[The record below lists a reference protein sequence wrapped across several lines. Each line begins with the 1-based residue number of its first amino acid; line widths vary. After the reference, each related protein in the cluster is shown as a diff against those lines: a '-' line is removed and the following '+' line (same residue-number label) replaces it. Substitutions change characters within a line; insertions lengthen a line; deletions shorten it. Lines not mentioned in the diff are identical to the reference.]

1 MAGDRYN
8 GPFWLWSCDW
18 PTKQPCH
25 TRSLP
30 NPPPPSG
37 IAVAHNNFSNNH
49 HCAFVPTTANL
60 GFPRIGAH
68 RELKRA
74 VEGYWNGDHSKQ
86 DLLAEGRQLRGRH
99 WRKQDELGVDHIP
112 SNDFSYYDQ
121 VLDTCAMV
129 GAVPERFPWDGD
141 TVDLDTYFAMAR
153 GLQET
158 DLEGE
163 GDGVQAMEM
172 TKWFDTNYHY
182 LVPELSRDT
191 DFSLSSTKPIDEYK
205 QAKSA
210 DIDTRP
216 VLVGPVSFLLLGK
229 TQDDDLHALDL
240 LDDLLP
246 VYAEVLQ
253 RLADAGAEAVQ
264 IDEPTLV
271 LDLDDRERAA
281 FTEAYETLADAADV
295 DVHLATYFGPLD
307 DNLPTALDLPVES
320 LHLDLVRGEGQLN
333 AALDRGV
340 PDDLSLSLGVVDGR
354 NVWRADLD
362 SLSETVETAV
372 DVLGS
377 DRVLVGP
384 SCSLLHVPVDLD
396 TEPALDDDEKLWL
409 AFATQ
414 KLEEVVA
421 LAQRADGHVE
431 RTEPLFERSRRAIAD
446 RAESEWI
453 NDPAVQDRLDGV
465 DDAMARRDTDR
476 AARRAIQRD
485 ALDLPELPTTTIG
498 SFPQTDEV
506 RETRAKYKD
515 GEISQAEYEAFIED
529 QIAETIERQEAAG
542 LDVLVHGESERG
554 DMVEY
559 FGRQLDGFLFTENA
573 WVQSYGTRCVRPPI
587 IAGDVSR
594 PDPMTV
600 RWLSYA
606 DDQTDELVK
615 GMLTGPVTILQ
626 WSFVR
631 DDQPRA
637 ETCRQIALAIRD
649 EVQDLE
655 AAGIGAI
662 QIDEPAFREGL
673 PLRESRWA
681 EYLDWAVECF
691 RLASCG
697 VADETQIHTHMCYAE
712 FDDIVDAIVDMDAD
726 VISIEASRS
735 KMELLDSF
743 DDRDYPS
750 DIGPGV
756 YDIHSPRVP
765 SVEEMEGLIHK
776 ALDVL
781 DREQMWVNPDC
792 GLKTRRW
799 VEVEPSLANM
809 VQAAENVRESGSE

>member
-1 MAGDRYN
+1 M
-8 GPFWLWSCDW
+8 
-18 PTKQPCH
+18 H
-25 TRSLP
+25 TSFL
-30 NPPPPSG
+30 
-37 IAVAHNNFSNNH
+37 NNH
-49 HCAFVPTTANL
+49 YCVYVTTTTNL

-74 VEGYWNGDHSKQ
+74 VEGYWNGDRSMAE
-86 DLLAEGRQLRGRH
+86 LLEAGQELRERH
-99 WRKQDELGVDHIP
+99 WEEQDGLGLDVVP

-129 GAVPERFPWDGD
+129 GAVPKRFPWDGG

-153 GLQET
+153 GLQEK
-158 DLEGE
+158 DLAGE
-163 GDGVQAMEM
+163 SSGVQAMEM

-191 DFSLSSTKPIDEYK
+191 DFSLSSTKVVDEYEE
-205 QAKSA
+205 ALESGV
-210 DIDTRP
+210 DTRP

-229 TQDDDLHALDL
+229 TREDDLDALDL

-246 VYAEVLQ
+246 VYADVLR
-253 RLADAGAEAVQ
+253 RLADAGADAVQ
-264 IDEPTLV
+264 FDEPTLV
-271 LDLDDRERAA
+271 EDRTDEERAA
-281 FTEAYETLADAADV
+281 YAAAYETLADAADIDIHV
-295 DVHLATYFGPLD
+295 ATYFGSVG
-307 DNLPTALDLPVES
+307 DNLPTALNLPVSS
-320 LHLDLVRGEGQLN
+320 LHLDLVRGEGQF
-333 AALDRGV
+333 ADALDHGV
-340 PDDLSLSLGVVDGR
+340 PGDLSLSLGVVDGR

-362 SLSETVETAV
+362 SLVETVETAV
-372 DVLGS
+372 DALGS

-396 TEPALDDDEKLWL
+396 AEPALDDDEKLWL
-409 AFATQ
+409 AFAVQ
-414 KLEEVVA
+414 KLEEIVA
-421 LAQRADGHVE
+421 LAGRADGDTAG
-431 RTEPLFERSRRAIAD
+431 TESTFERSRRAIEA
-446 RAESEWI
+446 RAESDWV
-453 NDPAVQDRLDGV
+453 NDPDVQDRVAGI
-465 DDAMARRDTDR
+465 DDAMTRRDSDR
-476 AARRAIQRD
+476 DARRAIQHE

-506 RETRAKYKD
+506 RETRAAYKN
-515 GEISQAEYEAFIED
+515 GEISREEYEAFIEGRID
-529 QIAETIERQEAAG
+529 DAIRRQEAIG

-559 FGRQLDGFLFTENA
+559 FGRQLEGFLFTENA

-594 PDPMTV
+594 PEPMTV

-606 DDQTDELVK
+606 DEQTDELVK

-649 EVQDLE
+649 EVEDLE

-673 PLRESRWA
+673 PLRESQW
-681 EYLDWAVECF
+681 ETYLDWAVECF

-697 VADETQIHTHMCYAE
+697 VADGTGIHTHMCYAE
-712 FDDIVDAIVDMDAD
+712 FDDIIGAIVEMDAD

-743 DDRDYPS
+743 DEFDYPN

-756 YDIHSPRVP
+756 YDIHSPQVP
-765 SVEEMEGLIHK
+765 SVGEIEDLIHS

-799 VEVEPSLANM
+799 VEVEPSLENM
-809 VQAAENVRESGSE
+809 VQAAENVRSKE